1 MPGDGVTPAPTSPP
15 EQTPPEQQASEQ
27 PARAR
32 RAREGSEPHGDEQ
45 PPPPLTG
52 DRLHPLLVGLW
63 LLATAAVTAAL
74 VTARFVELGTLAE
87 RSLAAGL
94 GVLLAVGLSV
104 RAGGRALPALV
115 LGVLI
120 GGAAVATA
128 WAPLLGGAA
137 LATGVLAACLA
148 VLGTTPAATWPRV
161 VLEVVLATIIAMV
174 GAVGVAGFGTTL
186 DAERFGYTVLGLSL
200 AGSVAL
206 VYRLG
211 GGVHALGRN
220 GVLLMG
226 GALLV
231 LVVALAYTAAL
242 THWGSPAF
250 RADLETVRLWVR
262 DHLGA
267 VPHPTEILLGV
278 PALAW
283 GVSMRVRRRQGWW
296 MCAFGAAATATGTT
310 ALIEPGATELSTV
323 LGAAYGVV
331 GGLVVGFVVL
341 GTVRLLRPRRLRRLV
356 GPPADRR
363 TEPSRLRPL
372 H

>member
-1 MPGDGVTPAPTSPP
+1 MQPAH
-15 EQTPPEQQASEQ
+15 EQAAHEQ

-32 RAREGSEPHGDEQ
+32 RAREDTEPHGDEQ

-52 DRLHPLLVGLW
+52 DRLHPVLVGLW
-63 LLATAAVTAAL
+63 LGSTAAVTAAL
-74 VTARFVELGTLAE
+74 VAARFVEVPSLAE
-87 RSLAAGL
+87 QSLAAAL
-94 GVLLAVGLSV
+94 GALLAVGLAV
-104 RAGGRALPALV
+104 RSGGRALPALV
-115 LGVLI
+115 LAVLI
-120 GGAAVATA
+120 GGAAVLSA
-128 WAPLLGGAA
+128 WPPLLGGAA

-148 VLGTTPAATWPRV
+148 VLGTTPAATWQRV
-161 VLEVVLATIIAMV
+161 VVEVLFATTVALV

-186 DAERFGYTVLGLSL
+186 DADRFGYTVLGLSL
-200 AGSVAL
+200 VGAIGL

-211 GGVHALGRN
+211 GGAHALGRN
-220 GVLLMG
+220 GVLLIV
-226 GALLV
+226 AAIVLLV
-231 LVVALAYTAAL
+231 VVLAYTAAL
-242 THWGSPAF
+242 ARWGSPAL
-250 RADLETVRLWVR
+250 RTDLETARLWTR

-267 VPHPTEILLGV
+267 VPHPMVILLGV

-310 ALIEPGATELSTV
+310 ALIEPGATELSAV

-331 GGLVVGFVVL
+331 GGLVIGLVVL
-341 GTVRLLRPRRLRRLV
+341 RTVRLLRPRRLRRLV

-363 TEPSRLRPL
+363 AEPSRLRPL